1 MQLSTIPAKIAAI
14 FAASAPT
21 GPSGTRNTIPLTAG
35 GITQPGQA
43 SFDVGFPAVT
53 MQPAASGGINPYGQ
67 DFNGLG
73 YAITGVQQWQ
83 CAGGGF
89 PFDAA
94 FAATV
99 GGYPK
104 GAFVLSAT
112 GDGYWLSL
120 ADNNSTNPDTGGA
133 NWAPVNSYGITPV
146 TGLTNANVTLT
157 APQYSK
163 PIITLAGTLT
173 GNVQIIFPTLLE
185 EWLVVNNTT
194 GAFTITAK
202 TAAGSGV
209 IISQGGGMQTVWGDG
224 TNLNALGGNSSVPL
238 LVGPG
243 SLPNHAATLSQLAMG
258 SRVKGLTGNTVG
270 AGFTT
275 ATFSAAEVLMRN
287 PTSGA
292 SILAL
297 AVGPVVCN
305 IGTAGPA
312 ANGRDQAG
320 AFGNNSWVHFWFI
333 SNGATVSTLASA
345 SATAPTLPSG
355 YVAQAYIGAV
365 RLGTGTL
372 SDVSFF
378 GSRTLYTSAIVAIS
392 SGTASAPTAVSLSA
406 FVPPNALSFSL
417 QVQTLAV
424 SSNGGGSYSATA
436 YLSSAAT
443 GQPYLY
449 GLGGVAAASQIMSV
463 AGQTFEMFNIS
474 QQFYYYIGLAA
485 GAGTSTGLNVSG
497 YKNPNGGE

>member
-14 FAASAPT
+14 FAASAPPT
-21 GPSGTRNTIPLTAG
+21 AKNTIPLTQA

-73 YAITGVQQWQ
+73 NAITGVQQWQ

-112 GDGYWLSL
+112 SDGYWLSL

-133 NWAPVNSYGITPV
+133 NWVPVDSYGITPV

-238 LVGPG
+238 LVGPATQ
-243 SLPNHAATLSQLAMG
+243 STHAANLSQLGLRGLISLTTSGNFTVPASVYVLDVQGWAGGGGGGG
-258 SRVKGLTGNTVG
+258 SGGGGGTAGGGGGAGYARKRIAVTPGQVIAYVVG
-270 AGFTT
+270 AGGPGGGAGGSGYTGSATSFGAFFTAQPGVGGT
-275 ATFSAAEVLMRN
+275 LNPSGNGGAGGSA
-287 PTSGA
+287 SGGDVNMA
-292 SILAL
+292 GGNAGTGSSSNVQGG
-297 AVGPVVCN
+297 VG
-305 IGTAGPA
+305 GTAAGGGGGGGGGA
-312 ANGRDQAG
+312 QGNASGG
-320 AFGNNSWVHFWFI
+320 AFPG
-333 SNGATVSTLASA
+333 G
-345 SATAPTLPSG
+345 G
-355 YVAQAYIGAV
+355 G
-365 RLGTGTL
+365 G
-372 SDVSFF
+372 
-378 GSRTLYTSAIVAIS
+378 
-392 SGTASAPTAVSLSA
+392 
-406 FVPPNALSFSL
+406 
-417 QVQTLAV
+417 
-424 SSNGGGSYSATA
+424 GGGS
-436 YLSSAAT
+436 
-443 GQPYLY
+443 
-449 GLGGVAAASQIMSV
+449 AASGGS
-463 AGQTFEMFNIS
+463 G
-474 QQFYYYIGLAA
+474 
-485 GAGTSTGLNVSG
+485 GAGLIVVA
-497 YKNPNGGE
+497 Y